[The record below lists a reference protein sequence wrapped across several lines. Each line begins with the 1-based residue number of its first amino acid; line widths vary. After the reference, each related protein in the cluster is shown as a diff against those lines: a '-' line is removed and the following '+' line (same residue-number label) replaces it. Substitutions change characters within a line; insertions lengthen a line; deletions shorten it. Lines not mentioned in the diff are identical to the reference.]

1 MRNRTQQNVPQ
12 LDKTTTKDVMQ
23 RGCILWWLKMYFS
36 WLISLPI
43 TVGQGGRETEEEF
56 YLKESHLTGL
66 ESIKL
71 SARNPN
77 RLTKPSSIL
86 FTQLGWIPGSTRHS
100 SEQSTLPALLW
111 AGGRTGCPPEVP
123 SNLSKATI
131 PFRELETQL
140 FFNSEA
146 ACPPA
151 VLSSCRYAQH
161 IKRFKSVTFSSNLC
175 HEVRAAFIPTK
186 NPCSFWALMAESS

>member
-1 MRNRTQQNVPQ
+1 
-12 LDKTTTKDVMQ
+12 
-23 RGCILWWLKMYFS
+23 MYFS

-43 TVGQGGRETEEEF
+43 TVGRGVCGGVEMEEEF
-56 YLKESHLTGL
+56 YLKESHLTVL
-66 ESIKL
+66 EFIKL
-71 SARNPN
+71 SARNLN
-77 RLTKPSSIL
+77 RLAKLSSIL
-86 FTQLGWIPGSTRHS
+86 FTQLGWIPGSTGHS
-100 SEQSTLPALLW
+100 SEQSALLALLW

-151 VLSSCRYAQH
+151 VLSSCWYAQH
-161 IKRFKSVTFSSNLC
+161 IKRFKSFPFSSNLC
-175 HEVRAAFIPTK
+175 HEVRTAFIPTK
-186 NPCSFWALMAESS
+186 NPCSLWVLMAQSS